1 MINKHGERL
10 VSPLN
15 TTIMEYRYFLSYD
28 FYYIFVL
35 EGCFEHQGE
44 YITYIFVFNLLLD
57 RDKRKGKKT
66 ALKCNWISNIFL
78 GFIFYCSFGSTKKNR
93 L

>member
-1 MINKHGERL
+1 
-10 VSPLN
+10 
-15 TTIMEYRYFLSYD
+15 MEYKYFLSYD

-35 EGCFEHQGE
+35 EGCFEPQEG

-66 ALKCNWISNIFL
+66 ALKCNWKSNIFL
-78 GFIFYCSFGSTKKNR
+78 GFIFYCPFGSTKKNR